1 MVDFTNNE
9 EVAVAMPTIAELR
22 QLYDTIETSV
32 SATSKAIK
40 SLLEKSKDQSQT
52 DFDFAHGLSLLLIR
66 PHLLLASIHQLV
78 IMLGLRLAASSEK
91 DDDDENDDDGDEE
104 LPGIRPFSADRVDRP
119 SLAEKSSAY
128 TEVSLTTEMV
138 VIREVMEKTKGLE
151 SKVSYQVKKLV
162 TLANEAGLRETQPQ
176 ADGDEEE
183 NDAEDPL
190 SFKPNP
196 SALMGA
202 SSKKSRQV
210 EDEAPRQLK
219 NSRRSP
225 TPSDDETAGA
235 RDGIYRAP
243 KMAAVPYVESR
254 ASRQTN
260 RRAPA
265 LLSEFASSLTSAPLL
280 ESTSGLAVRP
290 VVTSG
295 GDPIHT
301 NSTSAKRMAELQRM
315 NEFEEEN
322 MTRLVQTKRELKR
335 REEDE
340 AALNMGYGVGGPS
353 RSRSRRQGGFEAE
366 LEGVLGDRG
375 GKSLWD
381 GVGKGLGRREGILER
396 SRKRAG
402 AGDEMEAS
410 SGKRK
415 RGKFEHA
422 IRSKN
427 RK

>member
-1 MVDFTNNE
+1 MCK
-9 EVAVAMPTIAELR
+9 
-22 QLYDTIETSV
+22 Y
-32 SATSKAIK
+32 K
-40 SLLEKSKDQSQT
+40 SLTGMRK
-52 DFDFAHGLSLLLIR
+52 
-66 PHLLLASIHQLV
+66 
-78 IMLGLRLAASSEK
+78 
-91 DDDDENDDDGDEE
+91 
-104 LPGIRPFSADRVDRP
+104 
-119 SLAEKSSAY
+119 
-128 TEVSLTTEMV
+128 
-138 VIREVMEKTKGLE
+138 
-151 SKVSYQVKKLV
+151 
-162 TLANEAGLRETQPQ
+162 
-176 ADGDEEE
+176 
-183 NDAEDPL
+183 DPL

-202 SSKKSRQV
+202 TSRKV
-210 EDEAPRQLK
+210 RKEEDDERSAPRQSK

-225 TPSDDETAGA
+225 TPSDEETGPNT

-254 ASRQTN
+254 CKPDFARRRSRADMVSIASRQNN

-265 LLSEFASSLTSAPLL
+265 LLNEFAQSLTSAPLL

-301 NSTSAKRMAELQRM
+301 NSASAKRMAELQRM

-381 GVGKGLGRREGILER
+381 GVGKGLGRRDGILER
-396 SRKRAG
+396 SRKRTSAN
-402 AGDEMEAS
+402 DEMDVS
-410 SGKRK
+410 STKRK
-415 RGKFEHA
+415 RGKFDHA
-422 IRSKN
+422 VRSKN

>member
-1 MVDFTNNE
+1 
-9 EVAVAMPTIAELR
+9 
-22 QLYDTIETSV
+22 
-32 SATSKAIK
+32 
-40 SLLEKSKDQSQT
+40 
-52 DFDFAHGLSLLLIR
+52 
-66 PHLLLASIHQLV
+66 
-78 IMLGLRLAASSEK
+78 
-91 DDDDENDDDGDEE
+91 
-104 LPGIRPFSADRVDRP
+104 
-119 SLAEKSSAY
+119 
-128 TEVSLTTEMV
+128 
-138 VIREVMEKTKGLE
+138 
-151 SKVSYQVKKLV
+151 
-162 TLANEAGLRETQPQ
+162 
-176 ADGDEEE
+176 
-183 NDAEDPL
+183 
-190 SFKPNP
+190 
-196 SALMGA
+196 MGA
-202 SSKKSRQV
+202 SSKKGRKV
-210 EDEAPRQLK
+210 EEEAPRQLK

-225 TPSDDETAGA
+225 TPSDDENGGA

-254 ASRQTN
+254 GKQCSFLFIPSLLISVRAAASRQTN

-315 NEFEEEN
+315 NEFEEDN

-375 GKSLWD
+375 GKSLWE

-396 SRKRAG
+396 SRKRTG
-402 AGDEMEAS
+402 AGDEMDGP